1 MSEYPIVK
9 RVVFSDFDETIVD
22 INTFKISS
30 KLSSYLKSHTS
41 LLSLVIVTSRGWD
54 GLKPYAK
61 ALNLK
66 VPQIIESGAKIID
79 PITEKVLFENSIS
92 RRALRQIYLLSTTVP
107 LRVTFSCGL
116 ESHRDIKLL
125 PKFSN
130 IGRLSLI
137 VRPEFYKETVTK
149 LKFIKEIHFAC
160 GEGMMDNPE
169 EYLID
174 ITPVSI
180 DKLAGMK
187 KWLSEYGENVEE
199 LYVAGNSEGDIPL
212 FKLKK
217 KNKRI
222 VKVAV
227 QNAVMSLQKKAD
239 VIIPPPQNNG
249 FYLFLAQTFRN
260 TSESNDFWGAAYIQ
274 WYSLI
279 QKTRVKTLQFIQP
292 AISSPKYIYGYVRPN
307 SK

>member
-22 INTFKISS
+22 IKSFKISG

-66 VPQIIESGAKIID
+66 VPQIVESGAKIID
-79 PITEKVLFENSIS
+79 PITEKVLFENSLS
-92 RRALRQIYLLSTTVP
+92 KQALKQIYLLSTTVP

-137 VRPEFYKETVTK
+137 VRPEYYQETVTK
-149 LKFIKEIHFAC
+149 LKFIKDIHFAC
-160 GEGMMDNPE
+160 GEGMMDNPD

-180 DKLAGMK
+180 DKLVGMK
-187 KWLSEYGENVEE
+187 KWLAEYGQQVEE
-199 LYVAGNSEGDIPL
+199 IYVAGNSEGDLPL

-217 KNKRI
+217 KNKKI

-227 QNAVMSLQKKAD
+227 QNAVLSLQKKANI
-239 VIIPPPQNNG
+239 IIPPPEDNG

-260 TSESNDFWGAAYIQ
+260 NSESNDFWGSAYVHC
-274 WYSLI
+274 YSLI
-279 QKTRVKTLQFIQP
+279 QKFRVKILQVVEP
-292 AISSPKYIYGYVRPN
+292 VVRSPKFLYVRWR
-307 SK
+307 S